1 MTETNR
7 MRAFLTASVV
17 TVAAALAGCSAG
29 DVELNGSVFDTL
41 GIGSKSANANTA
53 KVPER
58 QGLVLPPNLDR
69 LPEPGSGAL
78 AAQSGTDAMPVDPE
92 QKRMASATQTQVKHN
107 EYCEK
112 ALQKARVMKDLSP
125 VNGPLGRC
133 DKSILD
139 QVNVQS
145 PITITGSNGS
155 SANLPR

>member
-1 MTETNR
+1 MTQMNR
-7 MRAFLTASVV
+7 MRALLIASVFACASV
-17 TVAAALAGCSAG
+17 LAGCSAG
-29 DVELNGSVFDTL
+29 DVELNGSIFDTL
-41 GIGSKSANANTA
+41 GVGSKSANANTA
-53 KVPER
+53 RVPER
-58 QGLVLPPNLDR
+58 QGLVLPPNLER

-78 AAQSGTDAMPVDPE
+78 AAQQGADGMPVDPE
-92 QKRMASATQTQVKHN
+92 QKRMANATQAQVKHN

-145 PITITGSNGS
+145 PITVTGSNGNA
-155 SANLPR
+155 ANLPR

>member
-7 MRAFLTASVV
+7 MRAFLTASVF

-69 LPEPGSGAL
+69 LPEPLRARFIDEVTAL
-78 AAQSGTDAMPVDPE
+78 AANQASPFTLDYWRLNLTATRPV
-92 QKRMASATQTQVKHN
+92 R
-107 EYCEK
+107 
-112 ALQKARVMKDLSP
+112 
-125 VNGPLGRC
+125 
-133 DKSILD
+133 
-139 QVNVQS
+139 
-145 PITITGSNGS
+145 
-155 SANLPR
+155 